1 MYFYWI
7 KKLKDKKLK
16 TDFTLE
22 GKVIIVTGAT
32 GVLGEAFVNGIAAAG
47 GIVGVLGRNEK
58 VANERAESIIKNG
71 GEAIALIADVTI
83 ESDLIKAR
91 DLVLSKYGKIDGLV
105 NAAGGN
111 MPDAVIQ
118 SDQDI
123 FKLNMDALQ
132 QVMNLNLFG
141 TLLPTQVFGE
151 VIKNNE
157 SIGSIVNISSVA
169 TEQAITKVLGY
180 SLAKSAI
187 DSYTKWFSVELAK
200 RYGDKIRMNSIVPGF
215 FLTEQN
221 RTLLTNPDGSLTER
235 GNLIIANT
243 PYKRFGNPDELIGAL
258 VWLLSDASKF
268 ATGSKVTIDG
278 GFTIF
283 SGV

>member
-1 MYFYWI
+1 M
-7 KKLKDKKLK
+7 KDN
-16 TDFTLE
+16 FTLKN
-22 GKVIIVTGAT
+22 KVIVVTGAT
-32 GVLGEAFVNGIAAAG
+32 GVLGESFVKGIADAG
-47 GIVGVLGRNEK
+47 GIVCVLGRNEK
-58 VANERAESIIKNG
+58 MANERVNAVIAQG
-71 GEAIALIADVTI
+71 GDALALIADVTI

-118 SDQDI
+118 PDQDI

-157 SIGSIVNISSVA
+157 NSGSIVNISSVA
-169 TEQAITKVLGY
+169 TEQALTRVLGY

-187 DSYTKWFSVELAK
+187 DSYTKWFAVELAK
-200 RYGDKIRMNSIVPGF
+200 RFGDKIRMNSVVPGF

-221 RTLLTNPDGSLTER
+221 RTLLTNADGSLTER
-235 GNLIIANT
+235 GNLIIQNT
-243 PYKRFGNPDELIGAL
+243 PFNRFGNPEELIGAL
-258 VWLLSDASKF
+258 VWLLSDSSKF
-268 ATGSKVTIDG
+268 VTGSKVTVDG

>member
-1 MYFYWI
+1 MKI
-7 KKLKDKKLK
+7 
-16 TDFTLE
+16 DFTLK
-22 GKVIIVTGAT
+22 GKVIVVTGAT
-32 GVLGEAFVNGIAAAG
+32 GVIGEAFVNGIAAAG
-47 GIVGVLGRNEK
+47 GTVCVLGRNEK
-58 VANERAESIIKNG
+58 VANERANAIIKNG
-71 GEAIALIADVTI
+71 GEAVAVIADVTK
-83 ESDLIKAR
+83 ESDLINAR
-91 DLVLSKYGKIDGLV
+91 TLILSKYGKIDGLV

-118 SDQDI
+118 PDQDI

-141 TLLPTQVFGE
+141 TLLPTQIFGE
-151 VIKNNE
+151 AIKNNE
-157 SIGSIVNISSVA
+157 ESGSIVNISSVA
-169 TEQAITKVLGY
+169 TEQALTKVLGY

-187 DSYTKWFSVELAK
+187 DSYTKWFSVELSR

-221 RTLLTNPDGSLTER
+221 RTLLTNPDVSLTER
-235 GNLIIANT
+235 GNLILQNT
-243 PYKRFGNPDELIGAL
+243 PFKRFGNPEELVGAL

-268 ATGSKVTIDG
+268 ATGSKATLDG